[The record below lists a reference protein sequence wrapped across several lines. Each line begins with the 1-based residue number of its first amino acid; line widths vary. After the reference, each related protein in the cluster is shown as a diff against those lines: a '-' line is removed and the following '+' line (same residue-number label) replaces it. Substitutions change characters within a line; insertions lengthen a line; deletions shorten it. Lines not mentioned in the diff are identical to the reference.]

1 MPTSRSTHP
10 TLRLILRQV
19 PGVVWATDRDLRFT
33 YVRGRGIDEA
43 GPEQLFLG
51 TTVYDFV
58 NSRDPT
64 EPAVAHH
71 LAALAG
77 EGQSFEYTRAG
88 RSFEVLVEPLRDASN
103 VVVGCVGAAIDVT
116 DRRAVKERLASSEA
130 RLAEAQ
136 RMAHV
141 GSFEWN
147 GRGDHM
153 TWSDELM
160 RIYGLGSGGSA
171 RTVEEFLSLVHD
183 DDEPRVRAIIYDAF
197 LHPKPFEY
205 DHRIVRPDGQV
216 RVLHTAGAAVADAG
230 GAVRVVGSCWDVTTQ
245 HEMTAK
251 LRSSVSLLEATLDAT
266 ADGILVVD
274 NRGRVVAHNRRFVSL
289 WRVPLSVITRGD
301 DAALLS
307 FVVDQ
312 LEEPDVFLNGVRNLY
327 ASPDRESFDVIRFKD
342 GRVFERFSMRQ
353 VVASEAVGRVWSFR
367 DVTERERLLIRA
379 TFLADATRLLASLD
393 VNKALT
399 AVARLAIP
407 YLGERCAVDLIADGK
422 PGRIVEAGGVE
433 GLDSTPELHAGAL
446 AGHSMIF
453 SAGSRSHM
461 AVPLFCRNAVVGAIT
476 FVAPLGRQYTKSD
489 LELLD
494 ELGRRAGLAIDNARL
509 YEGARDALHGRDEFL
524 SVTAHEIRGPL
535 TSLHLAVQSLL
546 RGSLSSPSA
555 RTALDVIER
564 EDRRLARFV
573 EELVDF
579 GRIRTGQMH
588 FALEDV
594 DLGTVLRDV
603 VSRLAEEIARAGSAV
618 SVTTDGN
625 LVGQWDRFRLE
636 QVLTNLL
643 SNAIK
648 YGGGKPIR
656 IAAERSDDHVAV
668 SFVDQGIGIDP
679 AMTTR
684 IFDPFQRAVAARH
697 YGGLGLG
704 LHISKTIVEGLG
716 GTITVDSRPGEGSRF
731 TVDLPVS
738 RSAHR

>member
-33 YVRGRGIDEA
+33 YVRGRVMLDDVA
-43 GPEQLFLG
+43 SNRPLPG
-51 TTVYDFV
+51 TTLYEFV

-77 EGQSFEYTRAG
+77 GSQSFQYVRGG
-88 RSFEVLVEPLRDASN
+88 RSFEVLVEPLRDASGS
-103 VVVGCVGAAIDVT
+103 VVGCVGAAIDVS
-116 DRRAVKERLASSEA
+116 DRQAVKDRLALSEA

-136 RMAHV
+136 RLAHV

-147 GRGDHM
+147 GRDDHM
-153 TWSDELM
+153 TWSDELL
-160 RIYGLGSGGSA
+160 RIYGITPGTSA
-171 RTVEEFLSLVHD
+171 TTFDAFLTLVHD
-183 DDEPRVRAIIYDAF
+183 DDEARVRTIIYDAF
-197 LHPKPFEY
+197 LHPKPFAY
-205 DHRIVRPDGQV
+205 DHRIVRPDGTV
-216 RVLHTAGAAVADAG
+216 RVLHTAGDAVTDSY

-245 HEMTAK
+245 HDTTEK
-251 LRSSVSLLEATLDAT
+251 LRQSVSLLEATLDAT
-266 ADGILVVD
+266 ADGILVV
-274 NRGRVVAHNRRFVSL
+274 NHRGEVVAHNRRFEVL
-289 WRVPLSVITRGD
+289 WRVPLALVDRGN

-307 FVVDQ
+307 FVCDQ
-312 LEEPDVFLNGVRNLY
+312 VEDPKAFMNGVRDLY

-342 GRVFERFSMRQ
+342 GRVFERISMPQ
-353 VVASEAVGRVWSFR
+353 LVASEVVGRVWSFR
-367 DVTERERLLIRA
+367 DVTERERLLVRA

-393 VNKALT
+393 VTSALD
-399 AVARLAIP
+399 AVAHLAIP
-407 YLGERCAVDLIADGK
+407 SLGEYCMVDLIKDGK
-422 PGRIVEAGGVE
+422 AERVAAAGSDVRLEAPHG
-433 GLDSTPELHAGAL
+433 LHASTL
-446 AGHSMIF
+446 TGHSTIY
-453 SAGSRSHM
+453 AVGSRSHM
-461 AVPLFCRNAVVGAIT
+461 AVPLFCRNAVIGAIT
-476 FVAPLGRQYTKSD
+476 FVAALGRQYTKTD

-494 ELGRRAGLAIDNARL
+494 ELGRRAALSIDNARL
-509 YEGARDALHGRDEFL
+509 YEGAREALHGRDEFL

-555 RTALDVIER
+555 QTALDVIER

-573 EELVDF
+573 EELLDF
-579 GRIRTGQMH
+579 GRIRAGQMH

-603 VSRLAEEIARAGSAV
+603 VSRHSEDTTSAGSAV
-618 SVTTDGN
+618 SVTTEGN

-648 YGGGKPIR
+648 YGNGKPID
-656 IAAERSDDHVAV
+656 ITAARSDGRV
-668 SFVDQGIGIDP
+668 SVTFVDQGIGIDQ
-679 AMTTR
+679 AMLTR
-684 IFDPFQRAVAARH
+684 IFDPFQRAVIARH

-716 GTITVDSRPGEGSRF
+716 GTIAVDSRPNEGSRF

-738 RSAHR
+738 RDAR